1 MAYTILRKEELAPDI
16 NLLEIAAPLV
26 ARKAMAG
33 QFIIIRIDEM
43 GERIPLTIADYDPDA
58 GTITTI
64 FLAVGKTTK
73 ELAGL
78 NSGECITDVVGPL
91 GNPADVPRDSVVVFV
106 GGGVGVAP
114 VYCEAREFKRAGN
127 RVISILGARSA
138 DLLIWEDR
146 LRAVSDEL
154 YITTDDGTKGH
165 HGFVTDILA
174 QILERQRIDRVI
186 AIGPAIMMRV
196 VAEVTRPSGVKT
208 IVSLNPIMVDGTG
221 MCGSCRVVVGGK
233 TRFTCVD
240 GPEFDAH
247 QVDFTLLMNRL
258 TTYRE
263 EEALSLER
271 FQGGKP
277 DGVGGK

>member
-1 MAYTILRKEELAPDI
+1 MACTILRKEELAPDI
-16 NLLEIAAPLV
+16 NLLEIAAPMV
-26 ARKAMAG
+26 ARKARAG
-33 QFIIIRIDEM
+33 QFIIIRIHEW
-43 GERIPLTIADYDPDA
+43 GERIPLTVADYDRDA
-58 GTITTI
+58 GTITAI
-64 FLAVGKTTK
+64 FLAVGKTTE

-78 NSGECITDVVGPL
+78 ASGDGIADVVGPL
-91 GNPADVPRDSVVVFV
+91 GNPAEVPRDSVVVFV

-114 VYCEAREFKRAGN
+114 VFCEAREFKRAGN
-127 RVISILGARSA
+127 RVISILGARTA

-165 HGFVTDILA
+165 HGFVTDVLAEILA
-174 QILERQRIDRVI
+174 EREVDRVV
-186 AIGPAIMMRV
+186 AIGPAVMMRV
-196 VAEVTRPSGVKT
+196 VADVTRPSGVKT

-221 MCGSCRVVVGGK
+221 MCGSCRVVVDGK
-233 TRFTCVD
+233 TMFACVD

-247 QVDFTLLMNRL
+247 QVDFTLLMSRL
-258 TTYRE
+258 AAYRE

-271 FQGGKP
+271 FHGEKT

>member
-1 MAYTILRKEELAPDI
+1 MAYTILRKEGLASDI

-26 ARKAMAG
+26 ARKARAG
-33 QFIIIRIDEM
+33 QFIIIRIDEQ
-43 GERIPLTIADYDPDA
+43 GERIPLTIADYDRES
-58 GTITTI
+58 GTITAI

-73 ELAGL
+73 QLAGL
-78 NSGECITDVVGPL
+78 ANGEGIADVVGPL

-106 GGGVGVAP
+106 GGGVGAAP
-114 VYCEAREFKRAGN
+114 VYCEAREFRRAGN
-127 RVISILGARSA
+127 RVISILGARTA

-165 HGFVTDILA
+165 HGFVTDVLAEILA
-174 QILERQRIDRVI
+174 DREVDRVI

-196 VAEVTRPSGVKT
+196 VADVTRPFGVKT

-221 MCGSCRVVVGGK
+221 MCGSCRVVVGGRTK
-233 TRFTCVD
+233 FTCVD

-247 QVDFTLLMNRL
+247 EVDFALLMNRL
-258 TTYRE
+258 SAYRE
-263 EEALSLER
+263 EESISLDR
-271 FQGGKP
+271 FCGKHP
-277 DGVGGK
+277 VGASGK

>member
-1 MAYTILRKEELAPDI
+1 MAYTILNKEELAHDI

-26 ARKAMAG
+26 ARKARAG
-33 QFIIIRIDEM
+33 QFIIIRIDEL

-58 GTITTI
+58 GTITAI
-64 FLAVGKTTK
+64 FLVVGKTTRQ
-73 ELAGL
+73 LAGL

-146 LRAVSDEL
+146 LRAVSDKL

-165 HGFVTDILA
+165 HGFVTDVLA
-174 QILERQRIDRVI
+174 QILERQKIDRVI

-196 VAEVTRPSGVKT
+196 VADVTRSSGVKT

-233 TRFTCVD
+233 TMFTCVD

-247 QVDFTLLMNRL
+247 KVDFTLLMNRL
-258 TTYRE
+258 VTYRE
-263 EEALSLER
+263 EESISLER
-271 FQGGKP
+271 FQGEKP